1 MSTCETTEIETE
13 IIDGYRIDSRTG
25 EVLEYVGRPEFHIDS
40 DDKAEWVLERRGE
53 IEADLA
59 AVRARRE
66 AILAN
71 LDALERKHAG
81 RLRALVYRF
90 ESELEAFTRSKLA
103 GGKAKTWRCPYGTVA
118 IRKVPARWTWA
129 DVSDAK
135 EKAIEWA
142 EQHCPDA
149 IKTKVEHRVAL
160 DDLVP
165 VAALHCSHDG
175 AEIVD
180 YTEVAR
186 FPSWVPE
193 AEKVHIKTGVKA

>member
-1 MSTCETTEIETE
+1 MSTCDEIRETE
-13 IIDGYRIDSRTG
+13 VVDGYLIDSRTG
-25 EVLEYVGRPEFHIDS
+25 EVLEFVGRPEWRIDS

-81 RLRALVYRF
+81 RLRALDFRF
-90 ESELEAFTRSKLA
+90 EGELEAFARSKLA

-118 IRKVPARWTWA
+118 IRKVPGRWTWA
-129 DVSDAK
+129 DVADAK
-135 EKAIEWA
+135 DKAVEWA
-142 EQHCPDA
+142 DRHHPHLVVETVERKVPLDKLKDA
-149 IKTKVEHRVAL
+149 AV
-160 DDLVP
+160 
-165 VAALHCSHDG
+165 LHCSQVGD
-175 AEIVD
+175 EIVD

-186 FPSWVPE
+186 FLSWVPE
-193 AEKVHIKTGVKA
+193 AEKVHIKTGVGK